1 VTKKKAVKACAVQHL
16 QGKTSLEARLQRSAA
31 CRRTEEAQ
39 AAYIE
44 TYREDNEMSRALR
57 HEAHDARDLLLP
69 FLLNRPEGLAVDMDV
84 VLLADPQM
92 LHAEPD
98 GMTGRVAKYAL
109 RLSRPGA

>member
-1 VTKKKAVKACAVQHL
+1 MCLRRPAPVRENGECRWQHSTRKKL
-16 QGKTSLEARLQRSAA
+16 EFMSFSLSVSGRVCGIGISI
-31 CRRTEEAQ
+31 
-39 AAYIE
+39 AYLSY
-44 TYREDNEMSRALR
+44 TQ
-57 HEAHDARDLLLP
+57 HDARDLLLP

-84 VLLADPQM
+84 VLLADPKM

>member
-1 VTKKKAVKACAVQHL
+1 MTKKKAVKACAVQHL

-57 HEAHDARDLLLP
+57 HEAHDARDLLDRGKYYPAWVNKMAEGTYDPYRYLDRDIEEREAIND
-69 FLLNRPEGLAVDMDV
+69 LLG
-84 VLLADPQM
+84 
-92 LHAEPD
+92 H
-98 GMTGRVAKYAL
+98 GREW
-109 RLSRPGA
+109 